1 MLTGDLRDFFERVKD
16 VPGNIAWQ
24 RDYILD
30 ALFGTT
36 ELKILLERA
45 LSDQLDD
52 VTLLARGIDAS
63 YAYEGY
69 AAYRTE
75 EL

>member
-24 RDYILD
+24 GDYILD

-69 AAYRTE
+69 AAYRAE